1 MENAGERR
9 RGHRLKRWFWNL
21 QKVRPSHGFVN
32 FTICKVSKIILLYET
47 VSKFTLCNLR
57 NGTSIFIA
65 WHRDC
70 GCKSDLQ
77 RKPFWRPIPRFPRT
91 VYTFTPKCTR
101 NWYHSIISRPDSR
114 IVSRENLRNIRKFA
128 IASATV
134 TGIQRSM
141 SKKHRTL
148 VNFRRFWRQFY
159 VFAKHDFA

>member
-1 MENAGERR
+1 M
-9 RGHRLKRWFWNL
+9 
-21 QKVRPSHGFVN
+21 RPSHGFVN
-32 FTICKVSKIILLYET
+32 FIICKVSKIILLYET
-47 VSKFTLCNLR
+47 VSKFTLCKMR
-57 NGTSIFIA
+57 NGATIFIA
-65 WHRDC
+65 GHCDC

-77 RKPFWRPIPRFPRT
+77 RKPFWRPIPRFHRT

-148 VNFRRFWRQFY
+148 VNFRRF
-159 VFAKHDFA
+159 